1 MRFERRMTAGW
12 GDMDFNAHMRNT
24 AYLDMSATLRMM
36 FFAEHGFPMDEF
48 RRLRVGPVVPK
59 DEIDYLREVNLIDE
73 LRVDLSIAGL
83 ADDGSRW
90 LMRNEFF
97 RPDGNLAARVT
108 SAGGWLDLATRKL
121 VAPPATLR
129 AVLDVLPRT
138 SDCQTLPTSLK

>member
-1 MRFERRMTAGW
+1 M
-12 GDMDFNAHMRNT
+12 
-24 AYLDMSATLRMM
+24 
-36 FFAEHGFPMDEF
+36 
-48 RRLRVGPVVPK
+48 
-59 DEIDYLREVNLIDE
+59 REVNLLDE

-97 RPDGNLAARVT
+97 RPDGKLAARVT
-108 SAGGWLDLATRKL
+108 SAGGWLDLAARKL

-129 AVLDVLPRT
+129 AALDVLPRT